1 MENQINTN
9 NAFDFNVHN
18 EIINIIKNHH
28 LLFVNDDVKKMS
40 FLKDNIDNM
49 SLNAVKQYLKN
60 DHSLLLLF
68 NDELIT
74 EMNNLA
80 DGAKALQTNKVFKN
94 PAMQGILKKQLMSLQ
109 KEYTKLLLKIVTP
122 IYQQIGDHDEDIQD
136 VLEDFEDFEDFQESS
151 ENQE

>member
-9 NAFDFNVHN
+9 AFNFNVHN

-28 LLFVNDDVKKMS
+28 LLFVNDDETKMS
-40 FLKDNIDNM
+40 FLKDNIENM
-49 SLNAVKQYLKN
+49 SLNAVKQYLKK
-60 DHSLLLLF
+60 DDDSLLLF

-122 IYQQIGDHDEDIQD
+122 IYQQIGEHIEVFED
-136 VLEDFEDFEDFQESS
+136 EDFEDFQESS
-151 ENQE
+151 EPENEKQE